1 MLALLGLA
9 LAASPFTLHQE
20 TLPSGDTLVVV
31 EDHRAP
37 VVFFR
42 IDLPVGRHSP
52 WGWTHDARTAWDIQL
67 YDPEG
72 ELRRRADELAI
83 HLNLTQS
90 PTVAQINVSCLAE
103 DIDVVLDLIDDVLH
117 NTDFDRK
124 ELRRWKKG
132 RRLDRKHDKD
142 DARHQGSVAV
152 RQQLFTK
159 ADPRRRPWEQ
169 DAPMVTNPT
178 DLAATRDAILAHPGR
193 LVGVSGDVDPALGRR
208 IAERLLPSP
217 VPIDGEVDLTYR
229 DLQSPEERADTEVAM
244 KDLTQ
249 VYFRWARPGLTW
261 QDPDAAAAMV
271 AAHILSG
278 HAHARL
284 GQRLRYDEGATYGV
298 SLFDTVEP
306 AVEAQTIYT
315 FTRTENADE
324 AEAMLREELARFHAE
339 GVTEEELHDAVTN
352 IAGSE
357 AFQNQGP
364 WSPMGTRMWELR
376 HGLAPDTYHRVMS
389 EAETLTLEQVNA
401 FIARFYDPETF
412 TMVKVVPK

>member
-1 MLALLGLA
+1 
-9 LAASPFTLHQE
+9 
-20 TLPSGDTLVVV
+20 
-31 EDHRAP
+31 
-37 VVFFR
+37 
-42 IDLPVGRHSP
+42 
-52 WGWTHDARTAWDIQL
+52 
-67 YDPEG
+67 
-72 ELRRRADELAI
+72 
-83 HLNLTQS
+83 
-90 PTVAQINVSCLAE
+90 
-103 DIDVVLDLIDDVLH
+103 
-117 NTDFDRK
+117 
-124 ELRRWKKG
+124 
-132 RRLDRKHDKD
+132 
-142 DARHQGSVAV
+142 
-152 RQQLFTK
+152 
-159 ADPRRRPWEQ
+159 
-169 DAPMVTNPT
+169 MVTNPT